1 MVQINAAVK
10 EETMAYQPFVQ
21 QRAISQT
28 RPGLEEEESIRNKAK
43 AAAARQALGS
53 PRVQKVPSVMPTGN
67 APAPAVAARDTIV
80 NSAASQAAAQ
90 GVTGPSTAPQLD
102 MSMARGMAQSAPGVG
117 SGYRGMLTGTD
128 LEGYSTDDTY
138 GTPNLT
144 REGHTDR
151 DLGQIYDTDLTAEES
166 ILIGRDKDFL
176 EMKDLAGE
184 DLLGGGK
191 GNPNDQGGG
200 DAGPGDGSEGG
211 EGGDDGPSDF
221 RTELEKLLLAKL
233 NEDPT
238 AVARED
244 ALRSIMAQRQTQAGR
259 GTGGMYAM
267 HKLGMDT
274 ANEAARI
281 ARAEGF
287 KDQMGAAKMG
297 VGLEALDKADRMA
310 VLDFVE
316 NSDLPP
322 KAMAQ
327 FLQDY
332 MGLSAEEAASI
343 QASRED
349 AEDEQKEIDHDEA
362 SKEWEDHKD
371 DDGTLFFNSKEEMT
385 DMIPDSYGY
394 QVKKDENGNVETVHF
409 MDDRGGPWKVWIVEQ
424 PDGSTYEIYI
434 KDE

>member
-1 MVQINAAVK
+1 
-10 EETMAYQPFVQ
+10 
-21 QRAISQT
+21 
-28 RPGLEEEESIRNKAK
+28 
-43 AAAARQALGS
+43 
-53 PRVQKVPSVMPTGN
+53 
-67 APAPAVAARDTIV
+67 
-80 NSAASQAAAQ
+80 
-90 GVTGPSTAPQLD
+90 
-102 MSMARGMAQSAPGVG
+102 
-117 SGYRGMLTGTD
+117 
-128 LEGYSTDDTY
+128 
-138 GTPNLT
+138 
-144 REGHTDR
+144 
-151 DLGQIYDTDLTAEES
+151 
-166 ILIGRDKDFL
+166 
-176 EMKDLAGE
+176 
-184 DLLGGGK
+184 
-191 GNPNDQGGG
+191 
-200 DAGPGDGSEGG
+200 
-211 EGGDDGPSDF
+211 
-221 RTELEKLLLAKL
+221 
-233 NEDPT
+233 
-238 AVARED
+238 
-244 ALRSIMAQRQTQAGR
+244 
-259 GTGGMYAM
+259 MYAM